1 MKKVILLSTVLSLG
15 ALGMACGEAAN
26 NANNAKPVNIAPA
39 ASPVTTVAPM
49 ASPVANATNVKPG
62 NTATNT
68 MKPANMANANKK

>member
-1 MKKVILLSTVLSLG
+1 MKKVILLSTVLGLG

-26 NANNAKPVNIAPA
+26 NANNAKPINIAPA

-62 NTATNT
+62 NTATN
-68 MKPANMANANKK
+68 MKPANMATNANKK